1 MKRRLEQFYNSF
13 GDRGVMFLLYAFAV
27 AVNVLPAVIAELPAV
42 FPDEINVIGTAAMYS
57 GRNWSGLL
65 GGVSGGSGYVQA
77 LFYTPI
83 FWVIKNPYAIYR
95 AMLIVNSLIVGFIPL
110 IVYHLSGKFGVM
122 RVRRKLLIA
131 MCCGMYVAYTINSK
145 FVWNEPLTS
154 LIGWLLVLCVFS
166 AWDKS
171 NRSSRAAMS
180 ALVGFL
186 CAVAYAVNVRLISVV
201 AAVVLTAVLARVLFR
216 ERLLNLPIFT
226 ITLASSFVA
235 EYFLRMAIYQQLR
248 GGTPAFG
255 AADIEIS
262 ANALNRFFG
271 VFFSHIYAFM
281 TSSVGLGALAVAI
294 FVVVMYAYL
303 AEGVKARAVTLED
316 GTKVYEPVK
325 HKYSARLVVFAL
337 FQFLAVGATLLTS
350 AFFTFGTSDF
360 SGDMDIFGRYTDNI
374 APFAIFLV
382 LVYIFLHGIDLT
394 KTLIGAGI
402 YGYSY
407 ICFAVAGYPLA
418 QISDKYM
425 YSSLFGLFPMIAGE
439 ELTGSSS
446 MSSLIMSSLVFSLYA
461 IVVVFV
467 ACARKNKTTLVT
479 GTVFCVIT
487 AAIIYTGV
495 GHIPRIYA
503 ENSRRLEPAR
513 EVMQLLYNDAQSPP
527 IMVYDSEPEIAATIQ
542 LLAYDTRVFIL
553 ERGGHVPENC
563 LLIAENGIQPP
574 FGGGTYDVVGRTGIY
589 AVYAYGETARDFIRY
604 SSANEQNDQT
614 ANSMQSVTSGG

>member
-27 AVNVLPAVIAELPAV
+27 AVNVLPAVTAELPAV

-65 GGVSGGSGYVQA
+65 GGVPGGSGYVQA
-77 LFYTPI
+77 LFYTPV

-110 IVYHLSGKFGVM
+110 IAYHLAGKFGVM

-145 FVWNEPLTS
+145 FAWNEPLAS

-166 AWDKS
+166 TWDKS
-171 NRSSRAAMS
+171 SRSSRAAMS
-180 ALVGFL
+180 ALAGFL
-186 CAVAYAVNVRLISVV
+186 CALAYAANMRLISIV
-201 AAVVLTAVLARVLFR
+201 AAVVLTAVLARVILR
-216 ERLLNLPIFT
+216 ERLLNLSVFT
-226 ITLASSFVA
+226 ITLAASFAA
-235 EYFLRMAIYQQLR
+235 EHFLRIAVYQQLR
-248 GGTPAFG
+248 GGTPALG
-255 AADIEIS
+255 TADVELS
-262 ANALNRFFG
+262 TGALNRFFG
-271 VFFSHIYAFM
+271 VLFSHIYVFM
-281 TSSVGLGALAVAI
+281 TSSVGLGALAAAI

-303 AEGVKARAVTLED
+303 AEGVKTRAVTLED

-325 HKYSARLVVFAL
+325 HRYSARLTVFAL
-337 FQFLAVGATLLTS
+337 FQFLAVGAASLTS
-350 AFFTFGTSDF
+350 AFFTLGAGGTS
-360 SGDMDIFGRYTDNI
+360 GDTEVFGRYTDSV

-382 LVYIFLHGIDLT
+382 LVYIFLHGIDLA

-407 ICFAVAGYPLA
+407 ICFAVAGYPPA
-418 QISDKYM
+418 RISDRYM
-425 YSSLFGLFPMIAGE
+425 YSSLFGLFPMISGE
-439 ELTGSSS
+439 ELTGSSG
-446 MSSLIMSSLVFSLYA
+446 MSCLIMSSLVFSLYA
-461 IVVVFV
+461 VVVVFV
-467 ACARKNKTTLVT
+467 SCARKNKTTLVT
-479 GTVFCVIT
+479 GMVFCVLT
-487 AAIIYTGV
+487 AALIYTGA
-495 GHIPRIYA
+495 GYIPGICA

-513 EVMQLLYNDAQSPP
+513 EVIQLLYNDAQSPP
-527 IMVYDSEPEIAATIQ
+527 VMVYDSEPEIAAAIQ
-542 LLAYDTRVFIL
+542 LLAYDTRVSVL

-604 SSANEQNDQT
+604 SSANEQNNQT
-614 ANSMQSVTSGG
+614 ANSAQSATSGG